1 MFVNH
6 PECSTD
12 CCDGMIKALSP
23 NYKINLF
30 NTDSDLL
37 TVLNNTDIV
46 AFPGG
51 IGDADSYDKFF
62 RRKRAN
68 MIADFV
74 ESKGYYLGICMGAYW
89 AGSRYFDI
97 LNEIEPVQYIKQP
110 NADIRRSYS
119 TIANVTWNGNPETMF
134 FYDGCALTGNLERA
148 KIVSTYANG
157 DAMAIIQNRI
167 GVIGCHPESQKYWYE
182 KPRQYISKHWHEERT
197 HKLLLDFVNTL
208 TENANIHISKIEEE
222 KSFRKE
228 NGGISKVER
237 FLADNFIL

>member
-1 MFVNH
+1 
-6 PECSTD
+6 
-12 CCDGMIKALSP
+12 MIKALSP
-23 NYKINLF
+23 NYEINLF
-30 NTDSDLL
+30 NVDNDLV
-37 TVLNNTDIV
+37 TVLNNADIV

-89 AGSRYFDI
+89 AGSHYFDI
-97 LNEIEPVQYIKQP
+97 LNEIETVQYIKQ
-110 NADIRRSYS
+110 NTADIRRSYS
-119 TIANVTWNGNPETMF
+119 TVANVTWNGKPETLF
-134 FYDGCALTGNLERA
+134 FYDGCALTGNLKRA

-157 DAMAIIQNRI
+157 DAMAIIQNRV
-167 GVIGCHPESQKYWYE
+167 GVIGCHPESEKYWY
-182 KPRQYISKHWHEERT
+182 KNYISEHWHEERT

-222 KSFRKE
+222 KSSRKE

>member
-1 MFVNH
+1 MKSISLFVNH

-12 CCDGMIKALSP
+12 CCDGMIKALSS

-62 RRKRAN
+62 RRKQAN

-89 AGSRYFDI
+89 AGSHYLNI
-97 LNEIEPVQYIKQP
+97 LDGIEAVQYITQP
-110 NADIRRSYS
+110 NADTRRPHAKA
-119 TIANVTWNGNPETMF
+119 IDIKWNGHPNRMF
-134 FYDGCALTGNLERA
+134 FYDGCAL
-148 KIVSTYANG
+148 VG
-157 DAMAIIQNRI
+157 DARKI
-167 GVIGCHPESQKYWYE
+167 
-182 KPRQYISKHWHEERT
+182 
-197 HKLLLDFVNTL
+197 
-208 TENANIHISKIEEE
+208 ANWQAAVK
-222 KSFRKE
+222 
-228 NGGISKVER
+228 
-237 FLADNFIL
+237 

>member
-1 MFVNH
+1 MKSISLFVNH

-23 NYKINLF
+23 NYKVNLF
-30 NTDSDLL
+30 NVDSDLL
-37 TVLNNTDIV
+37 TVLNSTDII

-62 RRKRAN
+62 RRKQAN

-89 AGSRYFDI
+89 AGSYYFDI
-97 LNEIEPVQYIKQP
+97 LNDIEPVQYIKQ
-110 NADIRRSYS
+110 NTADIRRSYS
-119 TIANVTWNGNPETMF
+119 TVANVTWNGKPETLF
-134 FYDGCALTGNLERA
+134 FYDGCALTGNLDSA

-157 DAMAIIQNRI
+157 DAMAIIQNRV

-182 KPRQYISKHWHEERT
+182 KPRAYISEHWHEERN
-197 HKLLLDFVNTL
+197 HKLLLDFVDEL
-208 TENANIHISKIEEE
+208 TSC
-222 KSFRKE
+222 
-228 NGGISKVER
+228 
-237 FLADNFIL
+237 

>member
-1 MFVNH
+1 
-6 PECSTD
+6 
-12 CCDGMIKALSP
+12 MIKALSP
-23 NYKINLF
+23 NYKVNLF

-37 TVLNNTDIV
+37 TVLNDTDIV

-89 AGSRYFDI
+89 AGSYYFDI
-97 LNEIEPVQYIKQP
+97 LNDIEPVQYIKQN

-119 TIANVTWNGNPETMF
+119 TVADVTWNGKTETMF

-157 DAMAIIQNRI
+157 DAMAIIQNRV

-182 KPRQYISKHWHEERT
+182 KPRAYISEYWHEERN
-197 HKLLLDFVNTL
+197 HKLLLNFVDEL
-208 TENANIHISKIEEE
+208 TSC
-222 KSFRKE
+222 
-228 NGGISKVER
+228 
-237 FLADNFIL
+237 

>member
-1 MFVNH
+1 
-6 PECSTD
+6 
-12 CCDGMIKALSP
+12 MIKALSP
-23 NYKINLF
+23 NYEINLF

-37 TVLNNTDIV
+37 TVLNNTDIL

-134 FYDGCALTGNLERA
+134 FYDGCALTGNLGRA

>member
-1 MFVNH
+1 
-6 PECSTD
+6 
-12 CCDGMIKALSP
+12 MIKALSP
-23 NYKINLF
+23 NYKVNLF

-89 AGSRYFDI
+89 AGSHYFDI
-97 LNEIEPVQYIKQP
+97 LNDIEPVQYIKRP

-119 TIANVTWNGNPETMF
+119 TVANVTWNGKPETMF

-157 DAMAIIQNRI
+157 DAMAIIQNRV

-182 KPRQYISKHWHEERT
+182 KPRAYISEHWHEERT
-197 HKLLLDFVNTL
+197 HKLLLDFVNEL
-208 TENANIHISKIEEE
+208 TENANIHISEIKEE
-222 KSFRKE
+222 KSSRKE
-228 NGGISKVER
+228 DGRVSKVER

>member
-1 MFVNH
+1 MKTISLFVNP

-12 CCDGMIKALSP
+12 CCDGMIKSLSS

-37 TVLNNTDIV
+37 TVLNNTDVI

-51 IGDADSYDKFF
+51 IGDADSYDRFF
-62 RRKRAN
+62 RRKHAN

-89 AGSRYFDI
+89 AGSYYFDI
-97 LNEIEPVQYIKQP
+97 LNEIEPVQYIKQDT
-110 NADIRRSYS
+110 ADIRRSYS
-119 TIANVTWNGNPETMF
+119 TVANVTWNGKPETLF
-134 FYDGCALTGNLERA
+134 FYDGCALTGNLNRA

-157 DAMAIIQNRI
+157 DAMAIIQNRV

-182 KPRQYISKHWHEERT
+182 KPRAYISEHWHEERN
-197 HKLLLDFVNTL
+197 HKLLLDFVDEL
-208 TENANIHISKIEEE
+208 TSC
-222 KSFRKE
+222 
-228 NGGISKVER
+228 
-237 FLADNFIL
+237 

>member
-1 MFVNH
+1 M
-6 PECSTD
+6 D

-30 NTDSDLL
+30 GVDSDLL

-51 IGDADSYDKFF
+51 IGDASSYDRFF
-62 RRKRAN
+62 RRKSSN

-89 AGSRYFDI
+89 AGSYYFDI
-97 LNEIEPVQYIKQP
+97 LDDIDPVQYIKQDT
-110 NADIRRSYS
+110 ADIRRSYS
-119 TIANVTWNGNPETMF
+119 TVANVTWNGKPETMF

-157 DAMAIIQNRI
+157 DAMAIIQNRV

-182 KPRQYISKHWHEERT
+182 KPRAYISEHWHEERN
-197 HKLLLDFVNTL
+197 HKLLLDFVDEL
-208 TENANIHISKIEEE
+208 TSC
-222 KSFRKE
+222 
-228 NGGISKVER
+228 
-237 FLADNFIL
+237 